1 VIVEIVLP
9 SSGKQDDAIDFLSNF
24 QDVVGTGQKN
34 NKVINKVLNQLHST
48 FDKQNFKNEQ
58 EAISGLFSQQNII
71 GDLVK
76 SLNDGVSS
84 GEVDPESLLKDV
96 QEMLKSLNG
105 GQALDISNMVGTMAG
120 MMGQNNEQGLLD
132 ALESN
137 DKSKIEEMMTK
148 MNITDIIPPSEK
160 K

>member
-1 VIVEIVLP
+1 
-9 SSGKQDDAIDFLSNF
+9 
-24 QDVVGTGQKN
+24 
-34 NKVINKVLNQLHST
+34 
-48 FDKQNFKNEQ
+48 
-58 EAISGLFSQQNII
+58 
-71 GDLVK
+71 
-76 SLNDGVSS
+76 VSS

>member
-1 VIVEIVLP
+1 
-9 SSGKQDDAIDFLSNF
+9 
-24 QDVVGTGQKN
+24 
-34 NKVINKVLNQLHST
+34 
-48 FDKQNFKNEQ
+48 
-58 EAISGLFSQQNII
+58 
-71 GDLVK
+71 
-76 SLNDGVSS
+76 
-84 GEVDPESLLKDV
+84 
-96 QEMLKSLNG
+96 LNG